1 MPIGIIN
8 LNTEGRLSPTLFH
21 PTNPEK
27 YELSTHT
34 YTANCMNRIGK
45 TRVVNRPASL
55 VDLFFFY
62 YRTVKPIRSRAFH
75 FATEGNA
82 LWSIRDRWKS
92 GFRRQRPY
100 GKKSSRIA
108 PHVDTMYVMET
119 GGHKVAPVPTS
130 TRVKKVVDYNKTMN
144 QHHHHRHH
152 ESGGGG
158 ERGGGGTHIAAT
170 VKNTVRRLLRRTK
183 SHRDTPSTNA
193 STMTSA
199 VTNGHPIVPP
209 STRISR
215 NYDVPPPSTNFKRY
229 SRARVRLQ
237 SGFQVSRNLELIANF
252 TMLMIVIMLLLKMY
266 STTITTK
273 NYVKLL
279 IAMTIDV
286 TSIHKGIGKA
296 WKDFETGAFLKK
308 TTHKLFTSTDNCLV
322 GDAMTVSNAEL
333 LLSLRP
339 RLQ

>member
-1 MPIGIIN
+1 
-8 LNTEGRLSPTLFH
+8 
-21 PTNPEK
+21 
-27 YELSTHT
+27 
-34 YTANCMNRIGK
+34 
-45 TRVVNRPASL
+45 
-55 VDLFFFY
+55 
-62 YRTVKPIRSRAFH
+62 
-75 FATEGNA
+75 
-82 LWSIRDRWKS
+82 
-92 GFRRQRPY
+92 
-100 GKKSSRIA
+100 
-108 PHVDTMYVMET
+108 MYVMET

-152 ESGGGG
+152 ESG

-237 SGFQVSRNLELIANF
+237 VRKQDITIKLLSVASVFLI
-252 TMLMIVIMLLLKMY
+252 LLLKMY
-266 STTITTK
+266 LSSTTITIK

-279 IAMTIDV
+279 QRKRK
-286 TSIHKGIGKA
+286 S
-296 WKDFETGAFLKK
+296 
-308 TTHKLFTSTDNCLV
+308 LFASMDNCLV
-322 GDAMTVSNAEL
+322 GDAMTISNAEL
-333 LLSLRP
+333 PLSLRP
-339 RLQ
+339 RLQRE

>member
-1 MPIGIIN
+1 
-8 LNTEGRLSPTLFH
+8 
-21 PTNPEK
+21 
-27 YELSTHT
+27 
-34 YTANCMNRIGK
+34 
-45 TRVVNRPASL
+45 
-55 VDLFFFY
+55 
-62 YRTVKPIRSRAFH
+62 
-75 FATEGNA
+75 
-82 LWSIRDRWKS
+82 
-92 GFRRQRPY
+92 
-100 GKKSSRIA
+100 
-108 PHVDTMYVMET
+108 MYVMET

-237 SGFQVSRNLELIANF
+237 
-252 TMLMIVIMLLLKMY
+252 
-266 STTITTK
+266 
-273 NYVKLL
+273 
-279 IAMTIDV
+279 
-286 TSIHKGIGKA
+286 
-296 WKDFETGAFLKK
+296 TGDRK
-308 TTHKLFTSTDNCLV
+308 SV
-322 GDAMTVSNAEL
+322 V
-333 LLSLRP
+333 
-339 RLQ
+339 

>member
-1 MPIGIIN
+1 MHSI
-8 LNTEGRLSPTLFH
+8 EQWSLFAA
-21 PTNPEK
+21 E
-27 YELSTHT
+27 
-34 YTANCMNRIGK
+34 
-45 TRVVNRPASL
+45 
-55 VDLFFFY
+55 
-62 YRTVKPIRSRAFH
+62 RSISRQKG
-75 FATEGNA
+75 T
-82 LWSIRDRWKS
+82 LWSIRDRWKND
-92 GFRRQRPY
+92 FRHQRPN

-144 QHHHHRHH
+144 QQHHHHHHRHH

-237 SGFQVSRNLELIANF
+237 VRKQD
-252 TMLMIVIMLLLKMY
+252 VI
-266 STTITTK
+266 I
-273 NYVKLL
+273 KLL
-279 IAMTIDV
+279 
-286 TSIHKGIGKA
+286 S
-296 WKDFETGAFLKK
+296 W
-308 TTHKLFTSTDNCLV
+308 
-322 GDAMTVSNAEL
+322 EL
-333 LLSLRP
+333 LNFSLSQAFFLFF
-339 RLQ
+339 LFFFFSKLWLFFSWW